1 MYYGCIMRLR
11 NCAVSTRSDKMNLGI
26 LNDEENCYSL
36 KELLDLYSKYIKNP
50 MVVIN
55 HNYELLYYTKTT
67 DADNV
72 YKEATNAGVWSLE
85 LIAIANNAF
94 KNKSEYVILDSI
106 NKNKRRLFY
115 KIEHNT
121 MLGYLV
127 FLETDDSTLDCLDY
141 NLIRHLANS
150 IGKILY
156 LEDYKKNDTNIQSFY
171 EALLNAEYKTK
182 DILKT
187 KIEEYKV
194 NLNSSLLII
203 SLSHASFTQNNYI
216 KLKLESILSINSVI
230 AYDDNVLVFFSD
242 DNIPTSKLKDLLIY
256 NHLTALYVK
265 KILDYFSFSLYYKA
279 LANLLCFL
287 EDSKTDVLY
296 YELDYKMYLPF
307 FTDKYSLNE
316 IRNFIDLK
324 IMKIYN
330 DDIKNKTDN
339 INTIYYYL
347 SYDKSLSTSA
357 IKLFVHRN
365 TVSYRLMKISETYD
379 INFNDLMQNKI
390 YLHSIILVKYYN
402 YKLNN

>member
-1 MYYGCIMRLR
+1 M
-11 NCAVSTRSDKMNLGI
+11 
-26 LNDEENCYSL
+26 
-36 KELLDLYSKYIKNP
+36 
-50 MVVIN
+50 
-55 HNYELLYYTKTT
+55 
-67 DADNV
+67 
-72 YKEATNAGVWSLE
+72 
-85 LIAIANNAF
+85 
-94 KNKSEYVILDSI
+94 
-106 NKNKRRLFY
+106 
-115 KIEHNT
+115 
-121 MLGYLV
+121 V

-230 AYDDNVLVFFSD
+230 AYDDNALVFFSD

>member
-1 MYYGCIMRLR
+1 MRLR

-230 AYDDNVLVFFSD
+230 AYDDNALVFFSD

-379 INFNDLMQNKI
+379 INFNDLIQNKI

>member
-1 MYYGCIMRLR
+1 
-11 NCAVSTRSDKMNLGI
+11 MNLGI

-36 KELLDLYSKYIKNP
+36 KELLDFYSKYIKNP

-230 AYDDNVLVFFSD
+230 AYDDNALVFFSD

>member
-1 MYYGCIMRLR
+1 
-11 NCAVSTRSDKMNLGI
+11 MNLGI

-230 AYDDNVLVFFSD
+230 AYDDNALVFFSD
-242 DNIPTSKLKDLLIY
+242 DNIPTRKLKDLLIY

>member
-1 MYYGCIMRLR
+1 MRLR

-230 AYDDNVLVFFSD
+230 AYDDNALVFFSD

>member
-1 MYYGCIMRLR
+1 
-11 NCAVSTRSDKMNLGI
+11 MNLGI

-156 LEDYKKNDTNIQSFY
+156 LEDYKKNDTNIQIFY

-230 AYDDNVLVFFSD
+230 AYDDNALVFFSD

>member
-1 MYYGCIMRLR
+1 MCLR

-94 KNKSEYVILDSI
+94 KNKSEYVILDS
-106 NKNKRRLFY
+106 KNKRRLFY

-230 AYDDNVLVFFSD
+230 AYDDNALVFFSD

>member
-1 MYYGCIMRLR
+1 
-11 NCAVSTRSDKMNLGI
+11 MNLGI

-36 KELLDLYSKYIKNP
+36 KELLNLYSKYIKNP

-230 AYDDNVLVFFSD
+230 AYDDNALVFFSD

>member
-1 MYYGCIMRLR
+1 
-11 NCAVSTRSDKMNLGI
+11 MNLGI

-230 AYDDNVLVFFSD
+230 AYDDNALVFFSD

-330 DDIKNKTDN
+330 DYIKNKTDN

>member
-1 MYYGCIMRLR
+1 M
-11 NCAVSTRSDKMNLGI
+11 
-26 LNDEENCYSL
+26 
-36 KELLDLYSKYIKNP
+36 
-50 MVVIN
+50 
-55 HNYELLYYTKTT
+55 
-67 DADNV
+67 
-72 YKEATNAGVWSLE
+72 
-85 LIAIANNAF
+85 
-94 KNKSEYVILDSI
+94 
-106 NKNKRRLFY
+106 
-115 KIEHNT
+115 
-121 MLGYLV
+121 
-127 FLETDDSTLDCLDY
+127 
-141 NLIRHLANS
+141 
-150 IGKILY
+150 
-156 LEDYKKNDTNIQSFY
+156 
-171 EALLNAEYKTK
+171 
-182 DILKT
+182 
-187 KIEEYKV
+187 
-194 NLNSSLLII
+194 
-203 SLSHASFTQNNYI
+203 
-216 KLKLESILSINSVI
+216 
-230 AYDDNVLVFFSD
+230 
-242 DNIPTSKLKDLLIY
+242 
-256 NHLTALYVK
+256 
-265 KILDYFSFSLYYKA
+265 
-279 LANLLCFL
+279 LCFL

>member
-1 MYYGCIMRLR
+1 
-11 NCAVSTRSDKMNLGI
+11 MNLGI

-230 AYDDNVLVFFSD
+230 AYDDNALVFFSD

-287 EDSKTDVLY
+287 EYSKTDVLY

>member
-1 MYYGCIMRLR
+1 
-11 NCAVSTRSDKMNLGI
+11 MNLGI

-106 NKNKRRLFY
+106 NKNKRRLFFI
-115 KIEHNT
+115 IEHNT

-230 AYDDNVLVFFSD
+230 AYDDNALVFFSD

>member
-1 MYYGCIMRLR
+1 
-11 NCAVSTRSDKMNLGI
+11 MNLGI

-230 AYDDNVLVFFSD
+230 AYDDNALVFFSD

>member
-1 MYYGCIMRLR
+1 
-11 NCAVSTRSDKMNLGI
+11 MNLGI

>member
-1 MYYGCIMRLR
+1 
-11 NCAVSTRSDKMNLGI
+11 MNLGI

-36 KELLDLYSKYIKNP
+36 NELLDLYSKYIKNP

-230 AYDDNVLVFFSD
+230 AYDDNALVFFSD

>member
-1 MYYGCIMRLR
+1 
-11 NCAVSTRSDKMNLGI
+11 MNLGI

-230 AYDDNVLVFFSD
+230 AYDDNALVFFSD

-316 IRNFIDLK
+316 IKNFIDLK